1 VKDSVMDISKTSVFS
16 ANTGKYDA
24 DVMSSHSVPEPG
36 SGSSKW
42 LNANSIVRVRITNWW
57 FHKSHPTTYI
67 ICY

>member
-36 SGSSKW
+36 SGSSK
-42 LNANSIVRVRITNWW
+42 
-57 FHKSHPTTYI
+57 
-67 ICY
+67 